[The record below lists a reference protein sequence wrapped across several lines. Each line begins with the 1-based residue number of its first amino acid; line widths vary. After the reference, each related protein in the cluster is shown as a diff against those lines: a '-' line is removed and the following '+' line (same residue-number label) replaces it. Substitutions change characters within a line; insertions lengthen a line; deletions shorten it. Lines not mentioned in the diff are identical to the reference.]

1 MMVAFGEGRQ
11 RSWELSINAALN
23 DTSAPS
29 SLGLSTETDVISPLT
44 PVVRRE
50 PFSTP
55 GTYGTTARQRGDS
68 FPSTVGDISP
78 LDSSESW
85 NDGLWSDATTAGA
98 VLSLL
103 HKEPPD
109 SLSRTAHI
117 GEQTRRISR
126 ITCSVCLETL
136 EPDRYPETPIAAGC
150 DHTSISGT
158 HLCTICLS
166 RSLDTQ
172 FSISRSALLACPL
185 CHAQLSDEEV
195 ERWASTPT
203 FLAYDMA
210 RTWRIL
216 EQDVEFVTCINPDCS
231 SGQLHAG
238 GLENPVVVCRA
249 CGTRTCFNHRTAP
262 WHDGLTCAQYEI
274 RSANSPT
281 AINDN
286 WTARPVDVQ
295 RVGNARQEQPVSDE
309 ILSRRTIQETTRAC
323 PECHAATERA
333 GGCKHMRC
341 MYSLSETRPASSA
354 NGVIIS

>member
-1 MMVAFGEGRQ
+1 MVAFGEGRQ

-29 SLGLSTETDVISPLT
+29 SLGPSTEIDVISPLT

-50 PFSTP
+50 PFPTP
-55 GTYGTTARQRGDS
+55 GTYGTTARQREDS
-68 FPSTVGDISP
+68 FSKTVSDISP
-78 LDSSESW
+78 LDPSESW

-103 HKEPPD
+103 HKEPPE
-109 SLSRTAHI
+109 SLSRNAPI
-117 GEQTRRISR
+117 GQQTRRISR
-126 ITCSVCLETL
+126 ITCSVCLEAF
-136 EPDRYPETPIAAGC
+136 EPGHYPETPIAAGC

-166 RSLDTQ
+166 RSLDAQ
-172 FSISRSALLACPL
+172 FSISRSAPLACPL

-210 RTWRIL
+210 RTWRML
-216 EQDVEFVTCINPDCS
+216 EQDVEFVMCINPDCS

-238 GLENPVVVCRA
+238 GLGNPVVVCRA
-249 CGTRTCFNHRTAP
+249 CGTRTCFNHRTTP
-262 WHDGLTCAQYEI
+262 WHDGLTCAEYEAADYQ
-274 RSANSPT
+274 S

-286 WTARPVDVQ
+286 RITRPLGVQ
-295 RVGNARQEQPVSDE
+295 RFEHARQGQPVSGE
-309 ILSRRTIQETTRAC
+309 FLSQRTIQETTRAC

-341 MYSLSETRPASSA
+341 MYSFPEKNDQHLLQMEY
-354 NGVIIS
+354 